1 MTPINECSVH
11 VCSTA
16 LSLQIPLQDRPAVVW
31 SFAWSDPLSH
41 GCSCTTNLVFSFKW
55 KPPTFST
62 LAAMEVCGNLHQIYL
77 STWISECLLGAVD
90 LVTFRKTSSA
100 LSWPCCFNAFTST
113 LFKSVALAHV
123 MLSPPRPFVC
133 EADVLGGANASD

>member
-77 STWISECLLGAVD
+77 DLRVSTGSSGPGHLPTNLFGTVLAVLFQCVHFHSLQICGTGARHVVTAQTICL
-90 LVTFRKTSSA
+90 RS
-100 LSWPCCFNAFTST
+100 
-113 LFKSVALAHV
+113 
-123 MLSPPRPFVC
+123 
-133 EADVLGGANASD
+133 